1 MAPAVK
7 VYKARNGQGPLGPV
21 FLRRAQKP
29 HKFMAVFP
37 AGGVVRFGLK
47 GFSDY
52 TIHKDRERMKRYIA
66 RHAGSASG
74 LLSRREN
81 WSRSGAKTAGF
92 WSRWLLW
99 SKPNFSAALKQTEK
113 VLGRKI
119 IYVK

>member
-1 MAPAVK
+1 MKEPVHL
-7 VYKARNGQGPLGPV
+7 YKARNGT
-21 FLRRAQKP
+21 

-37 AGGVVRFGLK
+37 SGVVRFGLK

-74 LLSRREN
+74 LRSRREN